1 MNEGRGLR
9 PWHMRS
15 QSSGLQSVRENSPLC
30 RPFGTRVAEILP
42 GTPVPG
48 YRLSRPFGTDCVG
61 FFSSPLKPLHKT
73 ARSCGLQTLRYSAN
87 LGELCGERDDFALQ
101 LSKSVPQRLK
111 RLRKKG
117 DFERNSSPQRLK
129 PDSLHNSYVRP
140 EGRTFQTKRGFPQPV
155 KPSSA

>member
-1 MNEGRGLR
+1 VIGRFLKGNKFLGCADER
-9 PWHMRS
+9 RARLKPWHMRS
-15 QSSGLQSVRENSPLC
+15 QSSGLQSPRENSPLC
-30 RPFGTRVAEILP
+30 
-42 GTPVPG
+42 
-48 YRLSRPFGTDCVG
+48 RPFGTDCVG

-73 ARSCGLQTLRYSAN
+73 ARSCGLQALRYSAN

-101 LSKSVPQRLK
+101 LSKSVPQRLN